1 MIESLE
7 FLPAG
12 GLASSV
18 ITTVWIGVMV
28 VVFFNLRFG
37 TTLSGLV
44 VPGYLVPLFLVNPV
58 SAWVIL
64 VESVVTYF
72 GARLLIEHLLTRIGL
87 SEMFGRDR
95 FFMLILFSVL
105 VRVISDGYVLPELSE
120 MLTFYGAPLEL
131 RSGLHSFGLIIIALC
146 ANQFWNGGFKIGAS
160 SLALYL
166 VCTFLIIR
174 FILIPF
180 TNFNISTLG
189 YMYEDIATSILASP
203 KAYIILITSAFVA
216 SRMNLKYG
224 WDFNGILIPS
234 LLALQW
240 YNPEKILTTFIEAF
254 VIYFGAQ
261 LVMKAPYIRQMNL
274 EGARQMFVFFNVGFV
289 YKIIIGYAIIWFIP
303 QQKVTDFYGFGYLL
317 GTLIALKMY
326 QKGIAIRITRT
337 TLQTS
342 FFSIV
347 IASFI
352 GFSFTLFAIDSEDD
366 YQVFS
371 ASQSIEQS
379 ELGLNT
385 FIAKLRS
392 ESYLSESEQQT
403 PPLSP
408 QQVDVFTRLFKA
420 LAQVKSVNQDS
431 VSVLSQL
438 VIAVDYQ
445 LTVIEERYVILSD
458 KIPKRGHGIFIL
470 DTQAKS
476 QLHVQIPRA
485 LEEVAAAGI
494 ADIFFNS
501 LDARY
506 MSISAARAARS
517 KEGADNVLLNPQSLL
532 HLFFSQI
539 GLNNTLQVRAYKQE
553 SIRKIFGI
561 RNQPGLI
568 TLQAPKNTLWV
579 KRSLPKDLSLNKL
592 EQLVG
597 ELETHWQAPPDMQNR
612 QRDVSYQGFSEIF
625 INAKGIANTY
635 IHSVRKNKIEAI
647 SAYQRIDGY
656 LQAYLHENKL
666 KIAEKGSNAYQP
678 ASQYE
683 LLYFAEAFL
692 APVLSIINNASNQ
705 NEQQILEQIS
715 HYSEA
720 ATTFGYE
727 TIVYKHLTTGDQYL
741 ILKESEQ
748 LKNKKYWGTFVL
760 KIGNA
765 SHYIIEVPRP
775 INEQQSYEFG
785 AMLFERLQARALII
799 SGSHPFANTDG
810 SSILTARMNKHSMFN
825 LFHQVLLKTYRN
837 DYPVAVQI
845 RGFSDINESNQKAYL
860 TYYKNRKVNIDQ
872 HIELTELKEAV
883 GLLGFEVDASTGQA
897 PFSPRAAKNNAQS
910 RYTRYVPE
918 SQYAEIWLP
927 TMLRK
932 QMKRNTQDSNI
943 GKQLLAYGIETRSMD
958 VQTWLFEQTFNYKQA
973 SDLGFI
979 QHQLKRYLQ
988 SNHIVEIAQILQRH
1002 PANSLT
1008 AVLDQNTQHLFLVSM
1023 TEGNIN
1029 WIANLNGLVANEN
1042 NDTEISLNQNQDELK
1057 NEHMITKNMSDEQRR
1072 QFIRAFVERRALLLS
1087 SRLSE

>member
-64 VESVVTYF
+64 VESVITYF

-105 VRVISDGYVLPELSE
+105 VRVVSDGYVLPELSE
-120 MLTFYGAPLEL
+120 LLTFYGAPIEL

-146 ANQFWNGGFKIGAS
+146 ANQFWNGGFKIGAT
-160 SLALYL
+160 SLGLYL
-166 VCTFLIIR
+166 ICTFLIIR

-289 YKIIIGYAIIWFIP
+289 YKIIIGYAIILFIP

-342 FFSIV
+342 LFSIV

-352 GFSFTLFAIDSEDD
+352 GFSFTLFAINGDDD
-366 YQVFS
+366 YQ
-371 ASQSIEQS
+371 ALEQAES
-379 ELGLNT
+379 VEHSDLGLNT

-408 QQVDVFTRLFKA
+408 QQVDVFIKLFKTMSNLHTLNELSTNQISK
-420 LAQVKSVNQDS
+420 LAFK
-431 VSVLSQL
+431 
-438 VIAVDYQ
+438 VDYQ
-445 LTVIEERYVILSD
+445 LTVVEDRYLVLSD

-470 DTQAKS
+470 DINAKS
-476 QLHVQIPRA
+476 QLHLQIPRA
-485 LEEVAAAGI
+485 LEEVSAAGI
-494 ADIFFNS
+494 ADIVFNS

-506 MSISAARAARS
+506 MSISAARANRS
-517 KEGADNVLLNPQSLL
+517 KEGADNILLNPQSLL
-532 HLFFSQI
+532 HVFFNQV
-539 GLNNTLQVRAYKQE
+539 GLNNTLQIRAYKQD

-561 RNQPGLI
+561 RAQPEQMALP
-568 TLQAPKNTLWV
+568 APANTLWV

-597 ELETHWQAPPDMQNR
+597 QLETHWQAPPDMQNR
-612 QRDVSYQGFSEIF
+612 QRDVSYQGFSEVF
-625 INAKGIANTY
+625 INAQGIANTY
-635 IHSVRKNKIEAI
+635 IHSVRKNKVEAI

-666 KIAEKGSNAYQP
+666 EIAEKGSNAYQP

-692 APVLSIINNASNQ
+692 SPILSIINNAASLE
-705 NEQQILEQIS
+705 EQQILEQIG

-720 ATTFGYE
+720 AATFGYE
-727 TIVYKHLTTGDQYL
+727 TIIYKHLTTGEQYL

-748 LKNKKYWGTFVL
+748 LQTKKYWGTFVL

-785 AMLFERLQARALII
+785 AMLFERLKARALII
-799 SGSHPFANTDG
+799 SGSHPFSNTDG
-810 SSILTARMNKHSMFN
+810 SSILTAKMNKHSMFN
-825 LFHQVLLKTYRN
+825 LFHQVLLKTYRQN
-837 DYPVAVQI
+837 YPVAVQI
-845 RGFSDINESNQKAYL
+845 RGFAETEESNPKAYL

-872 HIELTELKEAV
+872 HIELTELKEAIS
-883 GLLGFEVDASTGQA
+883 LLGFEVDALTGQA

-918 SQYAEIWLP
+918 AQYAEIWLP
-927 TMLRK
+927 TILRK
-932 QMKRNTQDSNI
+932 QMKRNTQDSNMS
-943 GKQLLAYGIETRSMD
+943 KQLLAYGIETQLTD
-958 VQTWLFEQTFNYKQA
+958 VQAWLIDQEFATEQTTDLASTRKQ
-973 SDLGFI
+973 L
-979 QHQLKRYLQ
+979 LRYMQ
-988 SNHIVEIAQILQRH
+988 SNHIVELAKILEKPVSGSFIAL
-1002 PANSLT
+1002 
-1008 AVLDQNTQHLFLVSM
+1008 LDQNTKHLFLISIEKDKISWV
-1023 TEGNIN
+1023 
-1029 WIANLNGLVANEN
+1029 ANLNGVINHQDGRQQEQTESGSEN
-1042 NDTEISLNQNQDELK
+1042 LHLEYQIASQL
-1057 NEHMITKNMSDEQRR
+1057 SAEQR
-1072 QFIRAFVERRALLLS
+1072 QQKIRRFLERRELLLS
-1087 SRLSE
+1087 AGWAE